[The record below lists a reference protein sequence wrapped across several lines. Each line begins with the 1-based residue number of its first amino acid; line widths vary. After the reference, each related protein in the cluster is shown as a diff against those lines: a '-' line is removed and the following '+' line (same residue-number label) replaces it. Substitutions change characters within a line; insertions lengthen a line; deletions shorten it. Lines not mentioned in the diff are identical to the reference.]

1 MTEVTFVQMA
11 IKAKLEYSRIFQT
24 QGLVGMEADWSSDRL
39 ESLTPVVR
47 GEMGHLRRRWGRD
60 GLGQDVVRDE
70 FC

>member
-1 MTEVTFVQMA
+1 
-11 IKAKLEYSRIFQT
+11 
-24 QGLVGMEADWSSDRL
+24 MEADWSSDRL

-47 GEMGHLRRRWGRD
+47 GEMGHIRRRWGRD